1 MFMSRRQE
9 RRRKAAKQVSSV
21 QLVSWLLFMF
31 FFFQLT
37 LSALQAQE
45 NEGKFSVA
53 PNYIIP

>member
-21 QLVSWLLFMF
+21 QLVSWLPLMF

-45 NEGKFSVA
+45 NEGKFSVHVA
-53 PNYIIP
+53 QN